1 MFIQKTD
8 ECFGAGKERL
18 MVLQQ
23 VFRVWVIYSICDEK
37 FDERTGLDAGYY
49 KMMNVRVGLT

>member
-1 MFIQKTD
+1 
-8 ECFGAGKERL
+8 